1 MNIKSKK
8 VVILLLMFALLC
20 GLAACGRDE
29 SKSEP
34 AKENRGTEA
43 EGGHEPL
50 TIARTNDLIT
60 EEFVEALHEA
70 YPEINLQ
77 VVSYGGRNSAGLAR
91 FSMQKDDM
99 TDIYVSSK
107 AFNKE
112 LMPDRL
118 IDLANYDFIN
128 NYSTFLLNSLEV
140 GGGIYL
146 LPTGYTVA
154 GMFYNK
160 TIMQENGW
168 SVPKSFE
175 ELIALAPEIE
185 AAGYQPFANA
195 INLEGYPFNYF
206 FSLGNTIYF
215 GTQDGVQW
223 KENFPKGKASAAG
236 NKGLEEVVQYYN
248 EWIESGII
256 TNEHMSTQEYMES
269 GNVVFYLC
277 LGLPSYEYETEDGT
291 TYEFGIM
298 PWLSRDGSNNMLTRD
313 VPRYFG
319 LNKHLE
325 EEGNEQ
331 KLEDALHVME
341 FLSSEDGQEA
351 IMSMAGTNL
360 YASPLNM
367 DEISEDHPYQEVAD
381 VINSGHTVQQ
391 VFVGWEDILIP
402 VARDMRAVITGELS
416 ADELLEKLD
425 ETYNG
430 VVNLGTVD
438 MYGTLTETLTYEKTA
453 ELCAIAEGKAA
464 DADCAMVSLNEYHG
478 GDLYNKVGVGW
489 YLWADKIDTERI
501 NMIRPSNTTISVL
514 TLTGAEIKEL
524 QSGGFDYNQ
533 NGNPYEYLLVVKDSV
548 ELDDDEI
555 YRLAVGTEELSETMQ
570 AKAETVEI
578 SAENAIKEYIMELGT
593 FSAADI
599 IWKD

>member
-1 MNIKSKK
+1 MNKKSKK
-8 VVILLLMFALLC
+8 VVFGLLLFTLLC
-20 GLAACGRDE
+20 SLAACGKDGSKNE
-29 SKSEP
+29 SV
-34 AKENRGTEA
+34 KEMQEEET
-43 EGGHEPL
+43 EGGHEPI
-50 TIARTNDLIT
+50 TIIRSNDLIT
-60 EEFVEALHEA
+60 EEFVNALHKV

-77 VVSYGGRNSAGLAR
+77 IVSYGGRNGSGQAQY
-91 FSMQKDDM
+91 SMEMDDM
-99 TDIYVSSK
+99 TDIYVTSK

-112 LMPDRL
+112 LMPERL
-118 IDLANYDFIN
+118 VDLANYDFIN
-128 NYSTFLLNSLEV
+128 SYSTFLLNSLDV
-140 GGGIYL
+140 KGGIYL

-168 SVPKSFE
+168 SVPDSFE
-175 ELIALAPEIE
+175 ELLALAPEIE

-195 INLEGYPFNYF
+195 ISLEGYPFNYF

-236 NKGLEEVVQYYN
+236 NEGLEEVVQYYN
-248 EWIESGII
+248 EWIENGII
-256 TNEHMSTQEYMES
+256 TNEHMSTEEYLES

-277 LGLPSYEYETEDGT
+277 LGLPSYEYETEDGK

-298 PWLSRDGSNNMLTRD
+298 PWLSRDGSNNMLTQD

-331 KLEDALHVME
+331 KLEDALHVLE
-341 FLSSEDGQEA
+341 FLSSEAGQEA
-351 IMSMAGTNL
+351 IMSMAATNL

-425 ETYNG
+425 ETYNETAQ
-430 VVNLGTVD
+430 LGIRAQIRMNCLKSWTRPI
-438 MYGTLTETLTYEKTA
+438 MGLL
-453 ELCAIAEGKAA
+453 I
-464 DADCAMVSLNEYHG
+464 
-478 GDLYNKVGVGW
+478 W
-489 YLWADKIDTERI
+489 ERLI
-501 NMIRPSNTTISVL
+501 CM
-514 TLTGAEIKEL
+514 GH
-524 QSGGFDYNQ
+524 
-533 NGNPYEYLLVVKDSV
+533 
-548 ELDDDEI
+548 
-555 YRLAVGTEELSETMQ
+555 
-570 AKAETVEI
+570 
-578 SAENAIKEYIMELGT
+578 
-593 FSAADI
+593 
-599 IWKD
+599 